1 MEVESI
7 IVGHGLAAVAV
18 SEHLRKL
25 NDTFVILSDVNPV
38 SSSRIA
44 AGLYNPITGRKMKQT
59 WLADELFPY
68 LEDFY
73 EELENKLN
81 GDFLYKK
88 NIYRPFLSMEDQNEW
103 MSKAPNEQEKEF
115 ISAIYTNPT
124 YQDYINDEFGGL
136 LLQGSGFLDVKKL
149 LELHQTHLLESGEF
163 QIEKVAYEHVKI
175 KESKIRYKD
184 IMANRIIFCDGP
196 LSNNPF
202 FDWVPTAPVKGEIL
216 HITTEKPL
224 PENVIF
230 NKGVFMIKSNHSNYY
245 RVGAT
250 YEWKNLNHQTT
261 EKARQ
266 QLTEKLDTFLKIPY
280 EIVDQVA
287 GIRPA
292 SKDRRPLIGQHPEM
306 ENVFLFNGLGT
317 KGVSLAPYFAKQFCG
332 NLLNSEK
339 LNDEVNIS
347 RYYPL
352 YSS

>member
-1 MEVESI
+1 MKVESI

-25 NDTFVILSDVNPV
+25 NNSFIVISDVNPV

-59 WLADELFPY
+59 WLAKELFPY
-68 LEDFY
+68 LEGFY
-73 EELENKLN
+73 EELETSLGGN
-81 GDFLYKK
+81 FLYKK

-103 MSKAPNEQEKEF
+103 MSKSPDQQENEF
-115 ISAIYTNPT
+115 IAEMYTKPAH
-124 YQDYINDEFGGL
+124 QEYINDEYGGL
-136 LLQGSGFLDVKKL
+136 LLHKSGFLDVKKL
-149 LELHQTHLLESGEF
+149 LELHQTYLIKLGQF
-163 QIEKVAYEHVKI
+163 RIGKVEMAGIKI
-175 KESKIRYKD
+175 KPSSIQYMD
-184 IMANRIIFCDGP
+184 IIAKRIIFCDGP
-196 LSNNPF
+196 MSNNSF
-202 FDWVPTAPVKGEIL
+202 FDWVPTAAVKGEIL
-216 HITTEKPL
+216 HIITEKSL

-230 NKGVFMIKSNHSNYY
+230 NKGVFIIKSSQSNYY

-250 YEWKNLNHQTT
+250 YEWKNLNHHPT

-266 QLTEKLDTFLKIPY
+266 QLIEKLDAFLKIPY
-280 EIVDQVA
+280 KIVDQVA

-292 SKDRRPLIGQHPEM
+292 SKDRRPLIGQHPEKD
-306 ENVFLFNGLGT
+306 NVFLFNGLGT

-332 NLLNSEK
+332 NLINSEK